1 MGARAAIIGAGVAGL
16 AAARSLQQAGVDV
29 VVFEKSRGLGGR
41 MATRR
46 AGDLQFDHGVQYVS
60 AKGPAFTEELER
72 WRTCGAAAEWFGGAF
87 VGAPR
92 MTAPARL
99 MGEGLTV
106 VQGALVDRLERR
118 GSQWF
123 VHAGDGPGAH
133 AFDAVALAT
142 PAPQA
147 TPILASAGVTFEA
160 LERVQFAPC
169 WALMAAFDAAAYD
182 GPDWMAPEGDTLAWL
197 ARDNSKPGRDAGRL
211 TFTAHASATWSRQHL
226 ENEPGAVAPLLLA
239 AMQRLTG
246 VRAEP
251 SYLSAH
257 RWRFALV
264 ERPAGEPFLFDRD
277 RRIGACGDWCLGARV
292 ESAFDSGRAMGAAVA
307 AALGAS

>member
-16 AAARSLQQAGVDV
+16 TAARSLQQAGVEV

-46 AGDLQFDHGVQYVS
+46 AGELQFDHGVQYVS

-72 WRTCGAAAEWFGGAF
+72 WRACGAVAEWFAGAF

-99 MGEGLTV
+99 LGEGLTV
-106 VQGALVDRLERR
+106 VHGALVERVEPR
-118 GSQWF
+118 GSQWL
-123 VHAGDGPGAH
+123 VHAGDAGEQT
-133 AFDAVALAT
+133 FDAVALAT

-147 TPILASAGVTFEA
+147 APILASAGVTFEA

-169 WALMAAFDAAAYD
+169 WALMVAFDAAAYD
-182 GPDWMAPEGDTLAWL
+182 GPDWMAPEGDVLAWL
-197 ARDNSKPGRDAGRL
+197 ARDSAKPGRDAGRL
-211 TFTAHASATWSRQHL
+211 TFTAHANAAWSRQHL
-226 ENEPGAVAPLLLA
+226 EDAPDVVAPQLLA
-239 AMQRLTG
+239 ATQRLTG

-264 ERPAGEPFLFDRD
+264 EHPAGEPFLFDRD

-292 ESAFDSGRAMGAAVA
+292 ESAFESGRAMGAAVA
-307 AALGAS
+307 AALGAL